1 MNMKITSTRFFAA
14 ILFSAT
20 AIVPLQ
26 AQTNAPA
33 DNGTNPPVAVAG
45 SAQASNSI
53 AATGNSHEKNPS
65 AGMKLLNL
73 GIHASGTSGK
83 SDVDDIVAIVGVFGM
98 IVTIIAMGLYAI
110 DRRSKRLH
118 ETLRAMI
125 DKGVPIPPEFLGT
138 KSWRPSNDLRIGLF
152 WVGLGIG
159 FTIIGGKVGF
169 ILLFMGLAFL
179 IIWLVER
186 KNKSGDQPPK
196 P

>member
-1 MNMKITSTRFFAA
+1 MKIASIKFLAA
-14 ILFSAT
+14 ILFSAV
-20 AIVPLQ
+20 AIMPLR

-33 DNGTNPPVAVAG
+33 GNGTNPPVAV
-45 SAQASNSI
+45 SDNAQVTNPI
-53 AATGNSHEKNPS
+53 AVTGNSNKKNPP

-73 GIHASGTSGK
+73 GIQMSGTSGK
-83 SDVDDIVAIVGVFGM
+83 SDADDIVAIVGVFVM
-98 IVTIIAMGLYAI
+98 IVTIIAMGLYAM

-118 ETLRAMI
+118 ETLRTMI
-125 DKGVPIPPEFLGT
+125 DKGIPIPPEFFGP
-138 KSWRPSNDLRIGLF
+138 KSWRSGNDLRIGLF